1 MPNQRLADL
10 RTRIVCFGDV
20 IDDVVVIPNG
30 PIRDDTDTPSA
41 IRFRPGGSAA
51 NTAAWLGTLGAD
63 VDLVASVGRGDAQ
76 RHAEHLDG
84 VRAHLA
90 EHPELPT
97 GAIVVL
103 VDITSSDGERRHMLT
118 ERGANAALDP
128 SAVTEDLLADAAIL
142 HLTGHTLLNPLGI
155 GDLVSRARAAGA
167 AVSIS
172 PGSAGFIADYGVDAF
187 AAAIA
192 GASIVFASLEEGRLL
207 TGLREPREVAAAL
220 PFDHVVLTLG
230 MDGVLV
236 ALDGGSFTVPA
247 VATQVVDPTGAGDA
261 FCAGYLAEW
270 VSSADARAAASR
282 GTEVAAKAVAR
293 VGARP

>member
-1 MPNQRLADL
+1 LASEPA
-10 RTRIVCFGDV
+10 RQRIVCFGDL

-30 PIRDDTDTPSA
+30 PVRDDTDTPST
-41 IRFRPGGSAA
+41 IRFRPGGSAS
-51 NTAAWLGTLGAD
+51 NTAAWLGTLGAP
-63 VDLVASVGRGDAQ
+63 VDLVASVGRGDGP
-76 RHAEHLDG
+76 RHAAQLEG
-84 VRAHLA
+84 VRAHLS

-97 GAIVVL
+97 GTIVVL
-103 VDITSSDGERRHMLT
+103 VDAQRRHMLT

-128 SAVTEDLLADAAIL
+128 AAVTDALLADAAIL
-142 HLTGHTLLNPLGI
+142 HLTGHTLLNDLGL
-155 GDLVSRARAAGA
+155 GDLIERARAAGV

-172 PGSAGFIADYGVDAF
+172 PGSAGFIGDYGVEAF

-192 GASIVFASLEEGRLL
+192 GASLVFASLEEGRLL
-207 TGLREPREVAAAL
+207 TGLTTPADVAAAL

-236 ALDGGSFTVPA
+236 DRAGEQFTVPA
-247 VATQVVDPTGAGDA
+247 VETTVVDPTGAGDA

-270 VSSADARAAASR
+270 VSSGDARAAASR
-282 GTEVAAKAVAR
+282 GTRVAARAVAT